1 MAFLTYTQNPIG
13 SFVEK
18 ECGNTFEYSK
28 NDDAYNI
35 HICEDMPHKIW
46 VASHPIGGDSGF
58 RYGHVRKTVVAVVVD
73 EDEYGLPVIEKW
85 QIKKHRVYDNTIV
98 DMIDASRLSFL
109 KKL

>member
-1 MAFLTYTQNPIG
+1 MAFLTYSQNPIG

-46 VASHPIGGDSGF
+46 VASHQIGGDSGF

>member
-1 MAFLTYTQNPIG
+1 
-13 SFVEK
+13 
-18 ECGNTFEYSK
+18 
-28 NDDAYNI
+28 
-35 HICEDMPHKIW
+35 
-46 VASHPIGGDSGF
+46 
-58 RYGHVRKTVVAVVVD
+58 VVAVVVD